1 MKGVSYFVTQFYER
15 FILLKSKSFPV
26 QELMYYYSL
35 YIVIILTSISTLTNI
50 LFEVPARI
58 SVFAILSI
66 GLCLFLYWLG
76 RYKRRLRLSQII
88 FVVHLFISLNFLWIF
103 FEGSSGVTLLLV
115 QGFLLLFIF
124 FSSGRIKVVVVML
137 MFLNV
142 LILFGVEYFLR
153 DWIHSYES
161 IEQRTIDNFEIVL
174 IFFLLELPVLAY
186 AKRAI
191 ITERNHAVASE
202 SMKTQYFLGL
212 SHEIRTPMN
221 AILGFSELLGDDDLE
236 PEYRKEYIDLINNN
250 GRILLNLINNVLSF
264 SKLENHDEEQK
275 TSVINAPELCRFLLD
290 NMRSHFPASGN
301 VGFRMEV
308 PSKEIIFECDS
319 IMIYQVL
326 SNIIFNAIK
335 FTEKGEVVLGCS
347 ESAHHVTFSV
357 ADTGIGIP
365 KEHHDTIFTR
375 FQQSHQTL
383 KSSAH
388 QGAGLGLAICVRLV
402 KLLQGKIW
410 FESTVGKGTTFYVQ
424 VPKKYNH
431 ETKKSN

>member
-1 MKGVSYFVTQFYER
+1 MRGVSYLVTQFYER
-15 FILLKSKSFPV
+15 FISLKSKSFPV

-35 YIVIILTSISTLTNI
+35 YIVFILTSIASVTNTLIGLPAEINI
-50 LFEVPARI
+50 
-58 SVFAILSI
+58 FAITGI

-76 RYKRRLRLSQII
+76 RYKGRLRLSQII
-88 FVVHLFISLNFLWIF
+88 FVVYLFISFNSLWLLSD
-103 FEGSSGVTLLLV
+103 GSSGSTLLFV

-124 FSSGRIKVVVVML
+124 FSSGRMQKVIVAL
-137 MFLNV
+137 MFLNMLV
-142 LILFGVEYFLR
+142 LFGVEYFYR
-153 DWIHSYES
+153 DWIHAYES
-161 IEQRTIDNFEIVL
+161 ADQRTLDIFVMFL
-174 IFFLLELPVLAY
+174 IFFVLELPVLVY

-191 ITERNHAVASE
+191 ITERNHAIASE

-264 SKLENHDEEQK
+264 SKLENHDEELK

-335 FTEKGEVVLGCS
+335 FTEKGEVVLVCT
-347 ESAHHVTFSV
+347 ESAHYVTFSV
-357 ADTGIGIP
+357 GDTGIGIP

-410 FESTVGKGTTFYVQ
+410 FESTEGKGTTFYVQ

>member
-15 FILLKSKSFPV
+15 FISLKSKNFPV

-35 YIVIILTSISTLTNI
+35 YIVFILTSIATVTNTL
-50 LFEVPARI
+50 
-58 SVFAILSI
+58 I
-66 GLCLFLYWLG
+66 GLPAEINIFSITGIGLSSFLYWLG
-76 RYKRRLRLSQII
+76 RYKKRLRLSQII
-88 FVVHLFISLNFLWIF
+88 FVVYLFISFNFLWF
-103 FEGSSGVTLLLV
+103 LSDGSSGSTLLFV

-124 FSSGRIKVVVVML
+124 FSSGRMQKIIVSL
-137 MFLNV
+137 MFLNM
-142 LILFGVEYFLR
+142 LALFGVEYFCR
-153 DWIHSYES
+153 DWIQVYES
-161 IEQRTIDNFEIVL
+161 PAQRTLDIFVMFL
-174 IFFLLELPVLAY
+174 IFFVLELPILAY

-191 ITERNHAVASE
+191 ITERNHAIASE

-221 AILGFSELLGDDDLE
+221 AILGFSELLADDDLE

-264 SKLENHDEEQK
+264 SKLENHDEELK
-275 TSVINAPELCRFLLD
+275 TSIINAQKLCQFLLD
-290 NMRSHFPASGN
+290 NMRSHFPVSGN
-301 VGFRMEV
+301 VAFRMEV
-308 PSKEIIFECDS
+308 PQQEIVFECDS
-319 IMIYQVL
+319 LMIYQVL

-347 ESAHHVTFSV
+347 ESVHHVTFSI
-357 ADTGIGIP
+357 ADTGVGIP
-365 KEHHDTIFTR
+365 KEHQDTIFTR

-424 VPKKYNH
+424 VPKKYTR
-431 ETKKSN
+431 EAK